1 MPDRAGGYSSID
13 YYLYHVYFDFINP
26 FVSIIYLGRKLTDGC
41 AAVRNDEMWDTETC
55 CRFKV
60 LTVKLHIDF
69 AHLVCYNEIL

>member
-41 AAVRNDEMWDTETC
+41 AAVRNDEM
-55 CRFKV
+55 
-60 LTVKLHIDF
+60 
-69 AHLVCYNEIL
+69 